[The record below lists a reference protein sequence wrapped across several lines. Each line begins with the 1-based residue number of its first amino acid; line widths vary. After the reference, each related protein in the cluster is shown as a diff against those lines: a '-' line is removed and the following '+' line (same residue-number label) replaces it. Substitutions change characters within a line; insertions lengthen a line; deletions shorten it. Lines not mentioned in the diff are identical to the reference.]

1 MAGQTEDP
9 AQDPQSEQ
17 SPGTTQPDP
26 NATVETPTTAA
37 APPVAEPSAAPE
49 PSGAHEPPA
58 APVTSPDAAEPA
70 AGTEPAA
77 APPPTPAGPAPD
89 SAAAPPPVPAGPAA
103 EAPDAAGPEPAAAA
117 PPAPAGPA
125 AEAPAGPTS
134 ATATPEPS
142 TEATE
147 QSGEYPWLRSGG
159 GQHAVPRPYP
169 PTVARV
175 PMAESMATPP
185 DAAGG
190 PAGDATAPMPADPG
204 ATATLPPQG
213 TPGTAGAAAAGA
225 AAGGPGTI
233 APTGPAQ
240 PATRRAQLREPAE
253 LPELPPKPGFARHA
267 LGFLVGLVVT
277 PIALVLTGAGVGG
290 FRALDPTTAD
300 QAFDAT
306 NFSLIA
312 VGVALLVAVVML
324 ALWSP
329 AVPLTG
335 GLVWGVGL
343 GVLYLGWPSTVEGW
357 IDQAYSSRPDA
368 LNQLVTTLNDGT
380 WLVLGLLL
388 AAAGL
393 AVSVARRMGRRFG
406 EHTTLATHAR
416 IEATR
421 AEETRRQAADAE
433 EAARAERARSIT

>member
-1 MAGQTEDP
+1 MAGQTDKP
-9 AQDPQSEQ
+9 AQDPQNEQ
-17 SPGTTQPDP
+17 TPGTTEPDP
-26 NATVETPTTAA
+26 HATVETPTTAPEPPATQPATDDAPA
-37 APPVAEPSAAPE
+37 AASEPSTAPATTPEPEPTPALEVAAPE
-49 PSGAHEPPA
+49 PSPAPPA
-58 APVTSPDAAEPA
+58 PAAEAPASPAGPPPASTDQASATSAAVPSPDAAEPS
-70 AGTEPAA
+70 E
-77 APPPTPAGPAPD
+77 
-89 SAAAPPPVPAGPAA
+89 
-103 EAPDAAGPEPAAAA
+103 
-117 PPAPAGPA
+117 
-125 AEAPAGPTS
+125 
-134 ATATPEPS
+134 
-142 TEATE
+142 
-147 QSGEYPWLRSGG
+147 EYPWLRGG
-159 GQHAVPRPYP
+159 TGQHAVPRPYP

-185 DAAGG
+185 GTADG
-190 PAGDATAPMPADPG
+190 PAADPTAAMPAEG
-204 ATATLPPQG
+204 ETATLP
-213 TPGTAGAAAAGA
+213 TSGAAAAGAAVGSA

-233 APTGPAQ
+233 APTGQAQ
-240 PATRRAQLREPAE
+240 PTRRAQLREPVE

-312 VGVALLVAVVML
+312 VGVALLIAVVVL

-357 IDQAYSSRPDA
+357 IDQAYSTRPAA
-368 LNQLVTTLNDGT
+368 LDQLVVTLNDGT
-380 WLVLGLLL
+380 WLVLGLLV
-388 AAAGL
+388 AVAGL
-393 AVSVARRMGRRFG
+393 AVALARRMGRRFG

-416 IEATR
+416 IEAAR

>member
-1 MAGQTEDP
+1 MAGQTDKP
-9 AQDPQSEQ
+9 AQDPQNEQ
-17 SPGTTQPDP
+17 TPEMTEPDP
-26 NATVETPTTAA
+26 HATVETPTAA
-37 APPVAEPSAAPE
+37 AEPPATEPAATPEPATERAVPSDAPEPPTAPAAATTSEPSAAP
-49 PSGAHEPPA
+49 
-58 APVTSPDAAEPA
+58 
-70 AGTEPAA
+70 
-77 APPPTPAGPAPD
+77 
-89 SAAAPPPVPAGPAA
+89 
-103 EAPDAAGPEPAAAA
+103 AAGPEPE
-117 PPAPAGPA
+117 PAP
-125 AEAPAGPTS
+125 EA
-134 ATATPEPS
+134 ATPEPS
-142 TEATE
+142 PAPPVAAPEAPAPPAGPPPAPTDQASAAPAAAPAADAAE
-147 QSGEYPWLRSGG
+147 PSEEYPWLRGG
-159 GQHAVPRPYP
+159 TGQHAVPRPYP

-185 DAAGG
+185 GTAGV
-190 PAGDATAPMPADPG
+190 PAGDPTAAMPADPG
-204 ATATLPPQG
+204 ETATLP
-213 TPGTAGAAAAGA
+213 TPDAAAAGAAGAAVGSAAVGSA

-240 PATRRAQLREPAE
+240 PTRRAQLREPAE
-253 LPELPPKPGFARHA
+253 LPELPPRPGFARHA

-312 VGVALLVAVVML
+312 VGVALLIAVVVL

-357 IDQAYSSRPDA
+357 IDQAYSTRPAA
-368 LNQLVTTLNDGT
+368 LDQLVATLDDGT
-380 WLVLGLLL
+380 WLVLGLLV
-388 AAAGL
+388 AVAGL
-393 AVSVARRMGRRFG
+393 AVALARRMGRRFG

-416 IEATR
+416 IEAAR

>member
-1 MAGQTEDP
+1 
-9 AQDPQSEQ
+9 
-17 SPGTTQPDP
+17 
-26 NATVETPTTAA
+26 
-37 APPVAEPSAAPE
+37 
-49 PSGAHEPPA
+49 
-58 APVTSPDAAEPA
+58 
-70 AGTEPAA
+70 
-77 APPPTPAGPAPD
+77 
-89 SAAAPPPVPAGPAA
+89 
-103 EAPDAAGPEPAAAA
+103 
-117 PPAPAGPA
+117 
-125 AEAPAGPTS
+125 
-134 ATATPEPS
+134 
-142 TEATE
+142 
-147 QSGEYPWLRSGG
+147 
-159 GQHAVPRPYP
+159 
-169 PTVARV
+169 
-175 PMAESMATPP
+175 MAESMATPP
-185 DAAGG
+185 DAAGGPG

-213 TPGTAGAAAAGA
+213 ALSPAGAAAAAGSA
-225 AAGGPGTI
+225 ASGPGTI

-240 PATRRAQLREPAE
+240 PATRRAQRREPAE

-290 FRALDPTTAD
+290 FRALDPATD

-306 NFSLIA
+306 TFSLIA
-312 VGVALLVAVVML
+312 VGAALLVAVVVL

-335 GLVWGVGL
+335 GLLWGVGL

-357 IDQAYSSRPDA
+357 IDQAYSSRPAA
-368 LNQLVTTLNDGT
+368 LDQLVTTLNDGT

-421 AEETRRQAADAE
+421 AQEARRQAAEAE
-433 EAARAERARSIT
+433 EAERAERARSIT